1 MPAAIEAVL
10 LDVGGVF
17 ALPHPDMVRA
27 ALGVDFDEEGAAR
40 SHYAGGAA
48 IDGLRGKEWD
58 AYFTAYALEAGVPAA
73 RLRVVLPALRD
84 AFRAPDDVDV
94 WSLFV
99 PTAVDALKR
108 LYRTGVALAVV
119 SNSDGTVER
128 LLRDNG
134 VCQVGKGDGTC
145 VSVVV
150 DSGAVGSEK
159 PEPGIFTHA
168 LDVLGV
174 EPDRA
179 VHVGDMVHADVVGAR
194 AAGVRPLHFDP
205 YEFCP
210 LDDHEHVRSLD
221 DVVELVYASRV
232 RSTVT
237 SSPSAGPPWKMPLS
251 GDTSV

>member
-17 ALPHPDMVRA
+17 ALPHPDAVRS

-40 SHYAGGAA
+40 SHHAGVAA
-48 IDGLRGKEWD
+48 IDGLGRGEWS
-58 AYFTAYALEAGVPAA
+58 AYFTAYALEAGVTASS
-73 RLRVVLPALRD
+73 LRVVLPALRD
-84 AFRAPDDVDV
+84 AFRDPDDVDV

-99 PTAVDALKR
+99 PAAVLALKR
-108 LYRTGVALAVV
+108 LHQTGVALAVV

-128 LLRDNG
+128 LLRDNAI
-134 VCQVGKGDGTC
+134 CQVGEGAGTR
-145 VSVVV
+145 VSVVI
-150 DSGAVGSEK
+150 DSGAVGAEK
-159 PEPGIFTHA
+159 PDPAIFSRA

-174 EPDRA
+174 EPQRA
-179 VHVGDMVHADVVGAR
+179 VHVGDTVHADVAGAR
-194 AAGVRPLHFDP
+194 ATGVRPLHLDP
-205 YEFCP
+205 YGFCP
-210 LDDHEHVRSLD
+210 LDDHEHASSLD

-251 GDTSV
+251 GETSV

>member
-48 IDGLRGKEWD
+48 IDGLGRGEWS
-58 AYFTAYALEAGVPAA
+58 AYFTAYALEAGVRAA
-73 RLRVVLPALRD
+73 GLRVVLPALRD
-84 AFRAPDDVDV
+84 AFRDPDDVDV

-99 PTAVDALKR
+99 PTAVDALER
-108 LYRTGVALAVV
+108 LRQTGVALAVV

-134 VCQVGKGDGTC
+134 VCQVGEGAGTC

-194 AAGVRPLHFDP
+194 AAGVRPLHLDP
-205 YEFCP
+205 YAFCP
-210 LDDHEHVRSLD
+210 LDDHEHVTSLD
-221 DVVELVYASRV
+221 DVVQLVYASRV

-251 GDTSV
+251 GETSV

>member
-48 IDGLRGKEWD
+48 IDALGLGEWS
-58 AYFTAYALEAGVPAA
+58 AYFTAYALEAGVPPS
-73 RLRVVLPALRD
+73 RLRVVLPALRH

-99 PTAVDALKR
+99 PAAVQALER
-108 LYRTGVALAVV
+108 LRQTRVALAVV

-134 VCQVGKGDGTC
+134 VCQVGEGAGTC

-159 PEPGIFTHA
+159 PDPAIFVHA

-174 EPDRA
+174 DPDRA
-179 VHVGDMVHADVVGAR
+179 VHVGDMVHADVLGAR
-194 AAGVRPLHFDP
+194 AAGVRPLHLDP
-205 YEFCP
+205 YAFCP
-210 LDDHEHVRSLD
+210 LDDHEHVSSLN

-232 RSTVT
+232 SPTLT
-237 SSPSAGPPWKMPLS
+237 SRPAAGPPWKMPLS
-251 GDTSV
+251 GETSV